1 MDNLLITTTSGIVQ
15 GIEKETCC
23 AYLGIPYAKCQRFMP
38 PEPYHWNGVLPCT
51 AYGSKSLGTT
61 FCRTIPKNQEIQ
73 MFGSE
78 DCLNLNIWTP
88 RNVAPGKKLPVVFYV
103 HGGGYQIGSNS
114 SVPESGELFLKD
126 EPEMVFV
133 SVNYR
138 LGIQGF
144 LEWGEVL
151 GEKYRYSS
159 NNGLRDVIA
168 ALKWVHKNITQFH
181 GDPDHVTLTGLSAGA
196 KTVAVM
202 TICPEVRHM
211 FQQIICESGAVQSL
225 RPLDTAQK
233 LTRKYLALLGTE
245 DPEVIL
251 TMDPYK
257 LLEAQIRMSDTQGS
271 TLYYGPVFEE
281 GLFPENWKDDFRN
294 GTGWKGR
301 AMMGSCRNELF
312 ASFQRDYL
320 YQAQETIDGLFGVY
334 ADYARAEYDKMAAG
348 RELTEDEQRKIWVKV
363 TSDFMYRTY
372 NDRFSTW
379 LSKYG
384 SKVWNYSVEFRTA
397 CHTYGFN
404 LVVGNFQPIPM
415 KVTLKPEDMPD
426 AMKVHA
432 SMKGRYVNFIVNGD
446 PNGDGLLT
454 WPNWTGDTRTKYC
467 FNTED
472 SIMESAVGDTI
483 TTFPE
488 YMYKL

>member
-1 MDNLLITTTSGIVQ
+1 MENLLITTDCGTLR
-15 GIEKETCC
+15 GIEKETCR
-23 AYLGIPYAKCQRFMP
+23 AFLGIPYAKCERFQP
-38 PEPYHWNGVLPCT
+38 PQPYHWDGILPCT
-51 AYGSKSLGTT
+51 AYGSKSIGTT
-61 FCRTIPKNQEIQ
+61 FCRNIPVGQEIQ

-88 RNVAPGKKLPVVFYV
+88 KNVAHDAKLPVVFYI

-114 SVPESGELFLKD
+114 SVPESGELFLKI
-126 EPEMVFV
+126 EPDMVFV

-151 GEKYRYSS
+151 GEKYHGSS
-159 NNGLRDVIA
+159 NNGFRDVIL
-168 ALKWVHKNITQFH
+168 ALKWVHRNISLFN
-181 GDPDHVTLTGLSAGA
+181 GDPDKITLMGLSAGA
-196 KTVAVM
+196 KTVAVL
-202 TICPEVRHM
+202 TLCPEVRNLFH
-211 FQQIICESGAVQSL
+211 QIICESGAVQSL
-225 RPLDTAQK
+225 RPIESAQK
-233 LTRKYLALLGTE
+233 LTKKYLKLLGTE

-251 TMDPYK
+251 NMDPYK

-271 TLYYGPVFEE
+271 TLYYGPVFDEE
-281 GLFPENWKDDFRN
+281 LFPENWKDDFEN

-301 AMMGSCRNELF
+301 ALMGSCRNELF
-312 ASFQRDYL
+312 ASFKGNYL
-320 YQAQETIDGLFGVY
+320 YQAQETIDGLFGIY
-334 ADYARAEYDKMAAG
+334 ADYARQAYDKLAG
-348 RELTEDEQRKIWVKV
+348 GRDLSEDEQRKVWIKV

-379 LSKYG
+379 LDNHG

-404 LVVGNFQPIPM
+404 LVVGNFLPIPM

-426 AMKVHA
+426 AMKVHE
-432 SMKGRYVNFIVNGD
+432 SMKRRYVNFIINGD
-446 PNGDGLLT
+446 PNEENRMF
-454 WPNWTGDTRTKYC
+454 WPNWTEKTPTKYC
-467 FNTED
+467 FDSNDRILED
-472 SIMESAVGDTI
+472 ASEDII
-483 TTFPE
+483 TDFPE